1 MRAETEIMSTGE
13 NSVSTTS
20 FKQHIDFFSS
30 KSGQKILTSL
40 QRGIEKE
47 GLRANKDATLAMTP
61 HPENL
66 GSALT
71 NPWLTTDFSESLFE
85 FITPVFKSIDECLN
99 YLRNIHSLAYK
110 KLDEELIWA
119 TSMPCIL
126 PEDEQIPIAQYGSS
140 NIAKMKTIYRVGLG
154 NRYGRSMQTVAGIH
168 YNFSMPDEY
177 WQRAFAD
184 AKTNNETS
192 TSDLQTYINE
202 RYLDLI
208 RNFRR
213 NYWILIYLFGAAP
226 CADKSFVRGREH
238 NMEQLGEDDLYLPQS
253 TSLRMGDLGYQ
264 SKAQQSLF
272 VCYNELDTYIRTL
285 GEAIHQPYKEYEDIG
300 LLEDG
305 EYKQLSTALL
315 QIENEF
321 YSPIRPK
328 RVTRSGET
336 PLRALVERGIEYIE
350 VRCLD
355 INPFVDVGIDEQTM
369 RFLDTFLLYCLT
381 KESTQCDEQEFQHIS
396 ENQARVVNAGRD
408 PDLQIYCG
416 KKEIPMRECAS
427 HMLNDITKVAEQLD
441 LAHASEDYS
450 YSLELQRLKLEDASL
465 TPSAKCLHTM
475 AVNHESHIEFSRR
488 QTELF
493 AKEFIKAGIPADVEQ
508 QLISE
513 VEESLLKKQ
522 ELEKDSSLSFED
534 FLAAYYK
541 Q

>member
-1 MRAETEIMSTGE
+1 MQAETEIISTE
-13 NSVSTTS
+13 EASVSTTS
-20 FKQHIDFFSS
+20 FKQHLEFFSS
-30 KSGQKILTSL
+30 KSGQKILTIL

-61 HPENL
+61 HPEEL
-66 GSALT
+66 GSPLT

-85 FITPVFKSIDECLN
+85 FITPVFTSIEECLS
-99 YLRNIHSLAYK
+99 YLRNIHSIAYK

-140 NIAKMKTIYRVGLG
+140 NVAKMKTIYRVGLG
-154 NRYGRSMQTVAGIH
+154 NRYGLSMQTVAGIH

-177 WQRAFAD
+177 WKSAFAD
-184 AKTNNETS
+184 AKANNAAS
-192 TSDLQTYINE
+192 TSDLQTYINK

-238 NMEQLGEDDLYLPQS
+238 DMEPLGEEDLYLPLS
-253 TSLRMGDLGYQ
+253 TSIRMGDLGYQ

-285 GEAIHQPYKEYEDIG
+285 GEAIHQPYEEYENIG
-300 LLEDG
+300 LMKDG
-305 EYKQLSTALL
+305 EYQQLSTGLL

-328 RVTRSGET
+328 RVTQSGET
-336 PLRALVERGIEYIE
+336 PLRALAERGIEYIE

-355 INPFVDVGIDEQTM
+355 INPFIDVGIDEKTM
-369 RFLDTFLLYCLT
+369 RFLDAFLLFCLT
-381 KESTQCDEQEFQHIS
+381 KESAQCDEEEFQHIS
-396 ENQARVVNAGRD
+396 ENHARVVNAGRD

-427 HMLNDITKVAEQLD
+427 HMLDDIAKVAKQLD
-441 LAHASEDYS
+441 QAHHSTDYS
-450 YSLELQRLKLEDASL
+450 DSLELQGLKLEDASL
-465 TPSAKCLHTM
+465 TPSSRCLHTM
-475 AVNHESHIEFSRR
+475 ATNHETHIEFSRR

-493 AKEFIKAGIPADVEQ
+493 AKEFIERDIPDDVEQ
-508 QLISE
+508 QLISD